1 MHGYQHLS
9 ICQIWSASSSLGM
22 QVLCKPAMAVTA
34 NVSLL
39 TPTTVQIRVVFSDRH
54 HAFPQEDSNSNFS
67 SKQRILNNSCR
78 IYIRQLHNR
87 HHGNAR
93 MLCWPHFRF
102 SVLLSNHS
110 FFAHHSVQSLP
121 WNKHKYLLKWRIHR
135 YQTVRRSSSCNVFHK
150 ERYVT
155 KKNVIEVLFG
165 QLCWSFVLE
174 NIQIMQW
181 LNMITGG
188 GGGGIGPKAGGGE
201 L

>member
-78 IYIRQLHNR
+78 IYIRQLHQSPSR
-87 HHGNAR
+87 KCQDV
-93 MLCWPHFRF
+93 MLASF
-102 SVLLSNHS
+102 S
-110 FFAHHSVQSLP
+110 FFSFALKSLIFRP
-121 WNKHKYLLKWRIHR
+121 PQRAEFAVK
-135 YQTVRRSSSCNVFHK
+135 
-150 ERYVT
+150 
-155 KKNVIEVLFG
+155 
-165 QLCWSFVLE
+165 
-174 NIQIMQW
+174 
-181 LNMITGG
+181 
-188 GGGGIGPKAGGGE
+188 
-201 L
+201 